1 MTRTRPERPPR
12 DWEAI
17 RAAIMRP
24 VSTRTPEQMRAIMKA
39 RAHKLAARTEISAG
53 EQLALAVFELA
64 HERYAIELRW
74 IREVVRITAYTP
86 VPGTP
91 AHIVGLTSIRGDIV
105 VVVDLRTL
113 FGLTTPGLGEHS
125 RLVLIGDRSAD
136 LGILV
141 DRALGTSSL
150 AVSEVLAASPGVVGS
165 AGPCIR
171 GVSCTATIV
180 LDGEAVL
187 RDPRLVID
195 QMEGT

>member
-1 MTRTRPERPPR
+1 MTRPRPERPPR

-24 VSTRTPEQMRAIMKA
+24 AATRTPEHAREIMKA
-39 RAHKLAARTEISAG
+39 RAHKLAARTASSVS

-91 AHIVGLTSIRGDIV
+91 AHIAGLTSIRGDIV
-105 VVVDLRTL
+105 AVVDLRTL

-125 RLVLIGDRSAD
+125 RLVLIGDDGAD

-141 DRALGTSSL
+141 DRALGTISL
-150 AVSEVLAASPGVVGS
+150 AASEVLAAPPGVVGS
-165 AGPCIR
+165 AGLCVR
-171 GVSCTATIV
+171 GVSRNAMIV

-187 RDPRLVID
+187 KDPRLVIE
-195 QMEGT
+195 QTEGT